1 MKTIFENEFIR
12 VKSTGRD
19 YDFVATVENKTD
31 KNIRIRYNPMDFD
44 VIYDTIDIEPNDWV
58 GLLADKE
65 GYDLVR
71 KFELGQVDV
80 EILEKEREDK
90 MKNTKTT
97 YASNKAVARQ
107 EAIDW
112 QNDFCNHNY
121 SYGELAEFGEHFE
134 KLGRRYG
141 LLKEFRENGIC

>member
-1 MKTIFENEFIR
+1 
-12 VKSTGRD
+12 
-19 YDFVATVENKTD
+19 
-31 KNIRIRYNPMDFD
+31 
-44 VIYDTIDIEPNDWV
+44 
-58 GLLADKE
+58 
-65 GYDLVR
+65 
-71 KFELGQVDV
+71 
-80 EILEKEREDK
+80 

-121 SYGELAEFGEHFE
+121 SYGELAEFGCHFE
-134 KLGRRYG
+134 KLGKRYG